1 MQDSAYAAFIE
12 DCRQERAHIIG
23 LVEALQGQRM
33 NPGMPITI
41 PDHLA
46 ATTASTL
53 AAFEAALVQL
63 NALIDAYDANP
74 GA

>member
-1 MQDSAYAAFIE
+1 MPDDAYAAFVE

-23 LVEALQGQRM
+23 LVEALQGHRM
-33 NPGMPITI
+33 NPGMPIAI

-46 ATTASTL
+46 AATASTL
-53 AAFEAALVQL
+53 AAFETALAQL
-63 NALIDAYDANP
+63 NALIDAYNANP